1 MLKRLARWIL
11 REELNDLNDS
21 IVLLYNEVEE
31 LTCLK
36 MQMLGDLVTLWQP
49 DCSKMQKQLISEKYE
64 ELLPKPTWKNYS

>member
-1 MLKRLARWIL
+1 MLKRIARWIL

-49 DCSKMQKQLISEKYE
+49 DCFQMNQQPISEKYE
-64 ELLPKPTWKNYS
+64 ELLPKPSWKN